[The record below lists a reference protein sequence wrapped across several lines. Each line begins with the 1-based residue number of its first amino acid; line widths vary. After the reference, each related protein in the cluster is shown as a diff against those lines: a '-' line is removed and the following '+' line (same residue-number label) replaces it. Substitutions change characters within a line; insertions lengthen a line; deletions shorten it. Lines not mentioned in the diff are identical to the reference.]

1 MSAENAARLFL
12 QNYEEVFGLNLQE
25 ITDLEVVRIVN
36 SASGSKQV
44 NLRQTVDG
52 LPVFG
57 ADFKVGLDKDH
68 AVLSSG
74 GSLYPGLQVSGK
86 ASLTVAELVERA
98 AQTVGEWSSD
108 GLPKSAGRVWDN
120 TVYLKDWSE
129 TSLAKARKNIA
140 FEPRVLKMDNTPE
153 HRTIVSRGPF
163 QSDIAASQV
172 IFPLTK
178 TQGRLAWRISLHKS
192 MTEWYQVIVDAED
205 GSLLNRTNLVQFA
218 DEQANVFTRNPNATP
233 LSARSLLGTAPATS
247 GSYAFAGS
255 SGQAGNNVFMMIGAN
270 EKPGTIHDYTFPFT
284 DSYLNTGALQTI
296 DLATNRKLAFAP
308 NASGGYNMTKAA
320 LTAVPAGTNLAMT
333 DDSAVCAP
341 LPFAF
346 QFFGQAVG
354 QVCVNS
360 NGNLTFD
367 AGDPRNF
374 GDPLDLPPRGR
385 IMPLHTDLNPS
396 VGGSVHGDSS
406 VAERLCFT
414 WSGVPEFGLADGSNT
429 FSTCLFSDNTIWLQY
444 PAGGLTSTSAFVGIR
459 PPTKAGTIQPTGASS
474 WTSLNANNSTRG
486 NTGLVRFFPDMGT
499 DEKVLA
505 TNLFWQFNKKGHD
518 RLWFYGFDDQ
528 AGNFQVDNAGG
539 GIGGDPVILTG
550 IPMKLGTNNAFFGTP
565 PEGECCPF
573 SGFFL
578 FTDPP
583 FRNVHSGF
591 DSDVVLHEYAHGLTN
606 RLVGGPANPV
616 ALIAQQSGAMAEG
629 WSDFYVLSYSGD
641 NVIGEYSTGNTATGI
656 REVAYT
662 ATNGRNLGQYGN
674 ILGPLTGLETARGPF
689 TVSGGNQ
696 VFVPEV
702 HADGEIWASLLAD
715 VRRALMTAGLTSRQ
729 VERLVTEALFFT
741 PSNSSM
747 VEAANA
753 LILADVSLNGGSH
766 VCNLW
771 NVLTGRGFGKH
782 AANNDVDPFFLF
794 SGASFSVF
802 ASRDRPAGCGGSF
815 SRGTLKHAAN
825 FDAAVVGATSAK
837 AWTGDGLW
845 HISARRSTTG
855 ARSFYYG
862 MEATGNYA
870 TGATTFG
877 SLVSPVLNLAATTNP
892 VLEFD
897 IAMDNFRDSSDF
909 FPFDT
914 VWVQLSTD
922 SGATFPVQ
930 RSILSY
936 TTFDFFYGDITFQ
949 RIRID
954 LSPLKGISTAK
965 IRLYFDSLNNI
976 NNSNEGVYVDN
987 IQVRDYVEN

>member
-1 MSAENAARLFL
+1 MKSGKFRFKLKVPVALILISAAMAPSTWAVQRPSLDAAPMPNYDVRVGYSSLNINDPGLKKDLMMLRTQKSRLLSGASSTNILPVVGPDRSKFKELFGKGVTASFNATGAPSFLFSEEGALTEPLNVSAENAARLFL

-346 QFFGQAVG
+346 QFFG
-354 QVCVNS
+354 
-360 NGNLTFD
+360 
-367 AGDPRNF
+367 
-374 GDPLDLPPRGR
+374 
-385 IMPLHTDLNPS
+385 
-396 VGGSVHGDSS
+396 
-406 VAERLCFT
+406 
-414 WSGVPEFGLADGSNT
+414 
-429 FSTCLFSDNTIWLQY
+429 
-444 PAGGLTSTSAFVGIR
+444 
-459 PPTKAGTIQPTGASS
+459 
-474 WTSLNANNSTRG
+474 
-486 NTGLVRFFPDMGT
+486 
-499 DEKVLA
+499 
-505 TNLFWQFNKKGHD
+505 
-518 RLWFYGFDDQ
+518 
-528 AGNFQVDNAGG
+528 
-539 GIGGDPVILTG
+539 
-550 IPMKLGTNNAFFGTP
+550 
-565 PEGECCPF
+565 
-573 SGFFL
+573 
-578 FTDPP
+578 
-583 FRNVHSGF
+583 
-591 DSDVVLHEYAHGLTN
+591 
-606 RLVGGPANPV
+606 
-616 ALIAQQSGAMAEG
+616 
-629 WSDFYVLSYSGD
+629 
-641 NVIGEYSTGNTATGI
+641 
-656 REVAYT
+656 
-662 ATNGRNLGQYGN
+662 
-674 ILGPLTGLETARGPF
+674 
-689 TVSGGNQ
+689 
-696 VFVPEV
+696 
-702 HADGEIWASLLAD
+702 
-715 VRRALMTAGLTSRQ
+715 
-729 VERLVTEALFFT
+729 
-741 PSNSSM
+741 
-747 VEAANA
+747 
-753 LILADVSLNGGSH
+753 
-766 VCNLW
+766 
-771 NVLTGRGFGKH
+771 
-782 AANNDVDPFFLF
+782 
-794 SGASFSVF
+794 
-802 ASRDRPAGCGGSF
+802 
-815 SRGTLKHAAN
+815 
-825 FDAAVVGATSAK
+825 
-837 AWTGDGLW
+837 
-845 HISARRSTTG
+845 
-855 ARSFYYG
+855 
-862 MEATGNYA
+862 
-870 TGATTFG
+870 
-877 SLVSPVLNLAATTNP
+877 
-892 VLEFD
+892 
-897 IAMDNFRDSSDF
+897 
-909 FPFDT
+909 
-914 VWVQLSTD
+914 
-922 SGATFPVQ
+922 
-930 RSILSY
+930 
-936 TTFDFFYGDITFQ
+936 
-949 RIRID
+949 
-954 LSPLKGISTAK
+954 
-965 IRLYFDSLNNI
+965 
-976 NNSNEGVYVDN
+976 
-987 IQVRDYVEN
+987 